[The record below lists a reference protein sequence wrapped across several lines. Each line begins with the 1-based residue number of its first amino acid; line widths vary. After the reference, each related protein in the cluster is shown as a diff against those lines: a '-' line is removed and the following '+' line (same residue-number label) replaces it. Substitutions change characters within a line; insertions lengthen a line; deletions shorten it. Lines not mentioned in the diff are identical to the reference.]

1 MRYWPVTWRR
11 LPANAMAIFP
21 FIFFKDPGQKNDT
34 LLINHE
40 KIHFYQQLELLI
52 LPFYILYV
60 LNYLVNLIRF
70 KNHSQAYFNIS
81 FEKEAYANDQNMN
94 YLKNRRLYSWI
105 KYL

>member
-1 MRYWPVTWRR
+1 MRYWPVIWRG

-21 FIFFKDPGQKNDT
+21 FMLFKDPGQKTDT

-52 LPFYILYV
+52 LPFYILYSI
-60 LNYLVNLIRF
+60 NYLVNLYKY
-70 KNHSQAYFNIS
+70 KNHSKAYFNIS
-81 FEKEAYANDQNMN
+81 FEKEAYANELDMN
-94 YLKNRRLYSWI
+94 YLKNRRLYSWF

>member
-1 MRYWPVTWRR
+1 MQW
-11 LPANAMAIFP
+11 LF
-21 FIFFKDPGQKNDT
+21 FHLCFFFKDPDQKNDT

-60 LNYLVNLIRF
+60 TNYLVNLIRF
-70 KNHSQAYFNIS
+70 RNHSKAYFNIS

-94 YLKNRRLYSWI
+94 YLKNRRLYAWF
-105 KYL
+105 KYLY